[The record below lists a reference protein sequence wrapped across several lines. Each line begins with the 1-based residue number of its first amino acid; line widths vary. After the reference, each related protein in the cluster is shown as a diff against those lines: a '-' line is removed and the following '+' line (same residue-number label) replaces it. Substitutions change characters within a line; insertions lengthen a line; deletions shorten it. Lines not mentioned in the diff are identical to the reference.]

1 MSARYSYAFD
11 NAFNLAGRKRGGG
24 GGNLSVFA
32 AVFRGPNSV
41 AGQRVNI

>member
-11 NAFNLAGRKRGGG
+11 NAFNLAGRKRGG